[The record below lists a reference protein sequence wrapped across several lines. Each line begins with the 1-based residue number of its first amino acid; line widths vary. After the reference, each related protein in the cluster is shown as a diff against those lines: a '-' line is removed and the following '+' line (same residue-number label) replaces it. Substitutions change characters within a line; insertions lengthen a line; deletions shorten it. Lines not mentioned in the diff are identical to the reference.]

1 MTVFERYMEARKT
14 LKIKQGELAE
24 AIDIS
29 QPALSQQD
37 KLGNINIKGLIYISK
52 TYKINMNWLFRG
64 EGEMLSELSNEV
76 KDWIERHDLLQGV
89 IDELT
94 LDMDALLKERALLKA
109 KVKALENKKI
119 QDNKKAV

>member
-1 MTVFERYMEARKT
+1 MTVFERYIEARKT

-52 TYKINMNWLFRG
+52 TYKVNMNWLFRG

>member
-52 TYKINMNWLFRG
+52 TYKVNMNWLFRG

-76 KDWIERHDLLQGV
+76 KEWIEKHDELQGMV
-89 IDELT
+89 DELT
-94 LDMDALLKERALLKA
+94 LDVQALIKERASLRNKA
-109 KVKALENKKI
+109 KKAS
-119 QDNKKAV
+119 